1 MSSAETKSS
10 DEDFLSFSRRR
21 ACSPRRLED
30 GVYGLPDFGKHLWY
44 TNQRSTVINY
54 KRRYWHQ
61 SALRFLSVFHRI
73 FISDASIFPPSNNN
87 NLSTDD
93 VLGAVSCIIW
103 SLTLIPLIKYS
114 WLVLRVS
121 QDLGE
126 GRPFHCWLIMLGGTF
141 VLYGL
146 LSQTFG
152 FDKQGN
158 VDTRHPYHSLPES
171 TNVPSEEFEE
181 QRPWIV
187 KYKLFRIALLGW
199 TLLGA
204 SCVIADGL
212 LTPVVSVISAV
223 TGTLMI

>member
-1 MSSAETKSS
+1 MV
-10 DEDFLSFSRRR
+10 LR
-21 ACSPRRLED
+21 A
-30 GVYGLPDFGKHLWY
+30 
-44 TNQRSTVINY
+44 TAVIY

-61 SALRFLSVFHRI
+61 SALCFYSVRHRI

-87 NLSTDD
+87 TLSTDD
-93 VLGAVSCIIW
+93 VLGAVSCIVW

-126 GRPFHCWLIMLGGTF
+126 GRPLHSRLIILGGTF
-141 VLYGL
+141 VLYRL
-146 LSQTFG
+146 LSQAFG
-152 FDKQGN
+152 FGKQGN
-158 VDTRHPYHSLPES
+158 LETHHPYHSLPVTTTVS
-171 TNVPSEEFEE
+171 SEELEE
-181 QRPWIV
+181 QRPWIAE
-187 KYKLFRIALLGW
+187 YKLFRIALLGW

-223 TGTLMI
+223 TGTLMIELCI